1 MAWQEIIPNSR
12 IDPHVRPPKE
22 PIGFVSARE
31 AFQAGNYPVALD
43 MARFSD
49 PAFYALSM
57 NYGGQHKQGADL
69 A

>member
-1 MAWQEIIPNSR
+1 MAWQEIIANSR

-22 PIGFVSARE
+22 PVRFVSARD

-57 NYGGQHKQGADL
+57 IMGKL